1 MTAFHAKNTEAA
13 TKIFIFLI
21 QNCKLNKVYINIFY
35 ITYFEKAEYTAQMEK
50 ALEELGISA
59 NQYKEILRTENQE
72 RYYKFI
78 YYLLIIKELKTN
90 KEIRNIYSILVKN
103 TLCAIMH
110 KKKEELVTR
119 MINN

>member
-1 MTAFHAKNTEAA
+1 
-13 TKIFIFLI
+13 
-21 QNCKLNKVYINIFY
+21 
-35 ITYFEKAEYTAQMEK
+35 MEK

-110 KKKEELVTR
+110 QKKEELVTR